1 VTTPITLGFK
11 AFDAHELLCH
21 FVAVQAGLYQ
31 RDGIA
36 VQLTDIT
43 FVADA
48 DLPEHLFQASCGA
61 ALVGAVRAS
70 AVRGSG
76 QKVVFVAVDRPMFW
90 IWSRAP
96 LAGLAALAGGSLA
109 TFPALAPPH
118 ALANIVLRTAGL
130 EAGMEASLQ
139 TGRDVT
145 LLPARDDLA
154 RLGLLRS
161 GSADAAVISSAIAPA
176 RMAGLGFHP
185 LCFIGDELRLPT
197 TGLAVDQAHVQRAP
211 DQVHALVG
219 IHRESLRLVHAD
231 RELTAAVLRDWFDIA
246 PAIAAE
252 TAQCYAT
259 AFTTDGR
266 TSPAIAQGA
275 IDALCAALGIAARPA
290 WDRIYALD

>member
-1 VTTPITLGFK
+1 MTTPVTLGFK

-31 RDGIA
+31 RGNMA
-36 VQLTDIT
+36 VQLADIT

-48 DLPEHLFQASCGA
+48 ELPEHVFQASCGA
-61 ALVGAVRAS
+61 ALAS

-76 QKVVFVAVDRPMFW
+76 QKVVLVAVDRPLFW

-96 LAGLAALAGGSLA
+96 LGNLAALARRRLA
-109 TFPALAPPH
+109 TFPVLAPPH
-118 ALANIVLRTAGL
+118 ALANIVLRKAGL
-130 EAGMEASLQ
+130 DAEREL
-139 TGRDVT
+139 T

-176 RMAGLGFHP
+176 RLAGLGFHP
-185 LCFIGDELRLPT
+185 LCCIGDELRWPT
-197 TGLAVDQAHVQRAP
+197 TGLAVNQALLQRAP
-211 DQVHALVG
+211 EQVRALVG
-219 IHRESLRLVHAD
+219 IHRESLRMVHAD
-231 RELTAAVLRDWFDIA
+231 IELTAAVLRDWFDVA

-252 TAQCYAT
+252 TAQSYAT
-259 AFTTDGR
+259 AFTADGR

-275 IDALCAALGIAARPA
+275 IDALCAALGIAAPPA
-290 WDRIYALD
+290 WQGFYALD

>member
-31 RDGIA
+31 REGIA
-36 VQLTDIT
+36 VQLADIT

-48 DLPEHLFQASCGA
+48 DLPAHVFQASCGA
-61 ALVGAVRAS
+61 ALAS
-70 AVRGSG
+70 ALKGSG
-76 QKVVFVAVDRPMFW
+76 QQIAFVAVDRPMFW

-96 LAGLAALAGGSLA
+96 LAGVAGLARRRLA
-109 TFPALAPPH
+109 TFPAIAPPH
-118 ALANIVLRTAGL
+118 ALANIVLRKAGL
-130 EAGMEASLQ
+130 DVA
-139 TGRDVT
+139 RDVT
-145 LLPARDDLA
+145 LLPARDDVA

-176 RMAGLGFHP
+176 RMGGLGFHL

-197 TGLAVDQAHVQRAP
+197 TGLAVDQEHMQRAP
-211 DQVHALVG
+211 EQVRALVAS
-219 IHRESLRLVHAD
+219 HRESLRLVHSD
-231 RELTAAVLRDWFDIA
+231 PELTAAVLRDWFDVS
-246 PAIAAE
+246 PEIAAA

-259 AFTTDGR
+259 AFTADGR

-275 IDALCAALGIAARPA
+275 IDALCAAMGIATRPA
-290 WDRIYALD
+290 WDQVYSFGRESA